1 MIISNH
7 RLQNLLGVN
16 IYPTRI
22 HSAFDRSPSQ
32 SFLRAVITPEYR
44 CRYQEEGKPQ
54 QLLTGRFYDTAY
66 DCSEN
71 ATFYSVAN
79 HIWNVLEKERFTASL
94 DVGEVKFLEKGLLS
108 KLSPISFASVN
119 AQPILPGISN
129 VTIAPGAMGLIT
141 PFSKKEITHSLK
153 LIGDVVKGIQ
163 AGATMDMLT
172 LREKLTNEAELKE
185 NGVTPTGIFR
195 PFKI

>member
-7 RLQNLLGVN
+7 QLKKILGVN
-16 IYPTRI
+16 IYPKRL
-22 HSAFDRSPSQ
+22 HNALNRSPSQ
-32 SFLRAVITPEYR
+32 SFLRAVIAPDYR

-71 ATFYSVAN
+71 ATFYSVVN
-79 HIWNVLEKERFTASL
+79 HMWNVLEKERFTASL
-94 DVGEVKFLEKGLLS
+94 DVGEVKFLEKGPLS
-108 KLSPISFASVN
+108 RLSPISYASVN

-141 PFSKKEITHSLK
+141 PFSKKEIMPTLK
-153 LIGDVVKGIQ
+153 LIGDVVKGVQ
-163 AGATMDMLT
+163 AGATIDMFT
-172 LREKLTNEAELKE
+172 LRNKLINEIGLKE
-185 NGVTPTGIFR
+185 NGVTPTSIFK
-195 PFKI
+195 PFTI